1 MLSRIWS
8 HQAWS
13 VRDGGCHLTKWRCSF
28 SGKGAGFVDE
38 HKRHANRWDLESKQH
53 LLLGIGSEKDQFEHK
68 QIELASEHLG
78 KYYAHVIQ
86 IERIPGGHLA
96 TSEQA
101 DTLATMIQM
110 LANQKQRDSVGS
122 SGWKERA

>member
-1 MLSRIWS
+1 
-8 HQAWS
+8 
-13 VRDGGCHLTKWRCSF
+13 
-28 SGKGAGFVDE
+28 
-38 HKRHANRWDLESKQH
+38 
-53 LLLGIGSEKDQFEHK
+53 
-68 QIELASEHLG
+68 LASEHLG
-78 KYYAHVIQ
+78 KYYPHVIQ

-122 SGWKERA
+122 SG

>member
-1 MLSRIWS
+1 
-8 HQAWS
+8 
-13 VRDGGCHLTKWRCSF
+13 
-28 SGKGAGFVDE
+28 
-38 HKRHANRWDLESKQH
+38 LESKQH

-78 KYYAHVIQ
+78 KYYPHVIQ

-122 SGWKERA
+122 SG